1 LEQPRI
7 HIRWYI
13 LADVLVSVLTWLC
26 FYYLRTVIYHYP
38 FSIPPGFY
46 LGLLLYTLGWVAL
59 HFLTGSYNS
68 IYQKS
73 RINELLKTVVIGII
87 GCLFLLFFFILKNP
101 QSHNQNYYLEFYSL
115 LFPYIILT
123 GLVRLVILNIA
134 KKQVENGK
142 VFFNTLLVGSFNKSS
157 RFLHEFAST
166 GDQRGFQIKWYFDIS
181 GEEHKIN
188 ERVIDLKPGT
198 LLSEFIRQQKVE
210 EVIIAVEKNERS
222 PIAGIL
228 QELSDVEV
236 NIKIIPDTLDIIS
249 GALKTNNVLGIPL
262 IDVHSGQLP
271 EWQQNFKRA
280 FDVVVSFIGMVI
292 LSPLFLYCAIRVCTS
307 SKGTIIFRQE
317 RVGYKGR
324 LFTMYKFRS
333 MYSNAEDDGPKL
345 SSENDGRITRWGR
358 VMRKWRLDELPQLWN
373 ILKGE
378 MSLVGPRPE
387 RKFYAD
393 QLVAIRPEFKYIYKV
408 KPGLTSWGMV
418 KFGYASSIDDMLE
431 RMNYDLLYVENI
443 SLPLDF
449 KILLYT
455 IKIIFSGTGR

>member
-1 LEQPRI
+1 MKQPRI

-13 LADVLVSVLTWLC
+13 LADVFVSVLTWLC
-26 FYYLRTVIYHYP
+26 FYYLRTVIYNYP

-46 LGLLLYTLGWVAL
+46 LGLLLYTLGWLTL
-59 HFLTGSYNS
+59 HFLTGAYHSL
-68 IYQKS
+68 YQKS
-73 RINELLKTVVIGII
+73 RINELLKTITIGTI

-115 LFPYIILT
+115 LFPYVILT
-123 GLVRLVILNIA
+123 GMVRMIILGIA
-134 KKQVENGK
+134 KKQIKKGK
-142 VFFNTLLVGSFNKSS
+142 VFFNTLIIGSYKKSCN
-157 RFLHEFAST
+157 FYHEFEST
-166 GDQRGFQIKWYFDIS
+166 GDQRGFRIKWYFNIAGGIQSIS
-181 GEEHKIN
+181 PHIQNLEN
-188 ERVIDLKPGT
+188 N
-198 LLSEFIRQQKVE
+198 LSLPDFIELNRVE
-210 EVIIAVEKNERS
+210 EVVIAVEKNERIQ
-222 PIAGIL
+222 IAGIL
-228 QELSDVEV
+228 QNLSAVEV

-271 EWQQNFKRA
+271 GWQQNFKRVL
-280 FDVVVSFIGMVI
+280 DIVVAISGMI
-292 LSPLFLYCAIRVCTS
+292 LLSPLFLYCYLRVRSS
-307 SKGTIIFRQE
+307 SKGKVIFKQE
-317 RVGYKGR
+317 RVGFKGR

-333 MYSNAEDDGPKL
+333 MYSNAEEAGPKL
-345 SSENDGRITRWGR
+345 SSENDCRITKWGKA
-358 VMRKWRLDELPQLWN
+358 MRKWRIDELPQLWN

-418 KFGYASSIDDMLE
+418 KFGYASSVKEMLE
-431 RMNYDLLYVENI
+431 RLNYDLLYVENI

-455 IKIIFSGTGR
+455 IRIILAGKGR